1 VVPRRGRW
9 KTVCARG
16 ADPALPCGRSASPL
30 DGVMSATAYIRGH
43 ERTFA
48 AIALAAASFVSVV
61 NPGDLKCWGTF
72 GGCWVLILVKTAP
85 YVLCA
90 VFWLPW
96 RSAFARSTAMDFS
109 LVLLTLTVFV
119 HAPSFFWPGRTALGD
134 MYGLGVIIY
143 GVVGCLLVAV
153 GSAIACVVEFIGR
166 ARRTREDD

>member
-1 VVPRRGRW
+1 
-9 KTVCARG
+9 
-16 ADPALPCGRSASPL
+16 
-30 DGVMSATAYIRGH
+30 MSATAYIRGH
-43 ERTFA
+43 ERTLA
-48 AIALAAASFVSVV
+48 AIALAAASLVSVV
-61 NPGDLKCWGTF
+61 NPGDLECWGTF
-72 GGCWVLILVKTAP
+72 GGCWVMILVKTAP

-119 HAPSFFWPGRTALGD
+119 HAPSFFWPGQAALGD

-143 GVVGCLLVAV
+143 GVVGCLLVAA